1 MLTERDFPTIVGDE
15 AKTQVEL
22 ADGEMVVLERLPIM
36 VTPVGGEVTVS
47 SVRFADDVVTMT
59 VASEGGASIAIEGVA
74 QMQVGPGEHQ
84 IQVGR

>member
-1 MLTERDFPTIVGDE
+1 
-15 AKTQVEL
+15 
-22 ADGEMVVLERLPIM
+22 MVVLERLPIM

-47 SVRFADDVVTMT
+47 GVRFADDVVTMT